1 MTERDLTKL
10 MLKCLGAL
18 KETKD
23 WDIRITSTSYAEG
36 NVNVPG
42 DKKIVYHLIYYNGWE
57 SRKIDIDYYLSIL
70 DQVNTPEEQ
79 IALGQNIIAR
89 IYVQIKA

>member
-18 KETKD
+18 KEAKD
-23 WDIRITSTSYAEG
+23 WDLRITSTSYAEG
-36 NVNVPG
+36 SVSG
-42 DKKIVYHLIYYNGWE
+42 DKKIVYHIIYYNGWE
-57 SRKIDIDYYLSIL
+57 SRKIDLDFYLSIL
-70 DQVNTPEEQ
+70 GQVNTPEEQ

>member
-10 MLKCLGAL
+10 MLKCLDAL
-18 KETKD
+18 KTSKD
-23 WDIRITSTSYAEG
+23 WDLRITSTSYAEG
-36 NVNVPG
+36 RVSG

-89 IYVQIKA
+89 IYVQIKT

>member
-10 MLKCLGAL
+10 MLKCLDAL
-18 KETKD
+18 KTSKE
-23 WDIRITSTSYAEG
+23 WDLRITSTSYA
-36 NVNVPG
+36 VNVLG
-42 DKKIVYHLIYYNGWE
+42 NKKIVYHLIYYNGWE
-57 SRKIDIDYYLSIL
+57 SRKIDIDFYLSIL

>member
-1 MTERDLTKL
+1 M
-10 MLKCLGAL
+10 
-18 KETKD
+18 
-23 WDIRITSTSYAEG
+23 STSYAEG
-36 NVNVPG
+36 NVSG
-42 DKKIVYHLIYYNGWE
+42 EKKIVYHIIYYNGWE
-57 SRKIDIDYYLSIL
+57 SKKIDLDFYLSIL

>member
-10 MLKCLGAL
+10 VLKCLWAL

-23 WDIRITSTSYAEG
+23 WDLRIMSTSYAEG
-36 NVNVPG
+36 QASG
-42 DKKIVYHLIYYNGWE
+42 EKKIIYHIIYYNGWE
-57 SRKIDIDYYLSIL
+57 SRKIDLDFYLMVL
-70 DQVNTPEEQ
+70 DNVNTPEEQ
-79 IALGQNIIAR
+79 IALGQNMIAR

>member
-18 KETKD
+18 KTSKD
-23 WDIRITSTSYAEG
+23 WDLRISSTSYAEG
-36 NVNVPG
+36 PVSG
-42 DKKIVYHLIYYNGWE
+42 DKKIVYHIIYYNGWE
-57 SRKIDIDYYLSIL
+57 SRKIDLDFYLSIL